1 MILVISIILTNALI
15 GKSNLVPAFR
25 EPPGGARRQGR
36 KMKIA
41 LEQHAEP
48 RKGSKRCR
56 FPPLPGQHSAFARC
70 EQRGP
75 GQQGN
80 KSGTAGEQDLRLLN
94 ERGGRSIFLS
104 KNKDSERLAKRLA
117 RKAGGKPLGLPCSR
131 TLCFPANP
139 SRFFTREKTAFFF
152 L

>member
-1 MILVISIILTNALI
+1 MSSTLNPERVVSGAGSLRYQGSI
-15 GKSNLVPAFR
+15 R
-25 EPPGGARRQGR
+25 
-36 KMKIA
+36 
-41 LEQHAEP
+41 
-48 RKGSKRCR
+48 
-56 FPPLPGQHSAFARC
+56 HSARC

-80 KSGTAGEQDLRLLN
+80 KSGTAGGARPSSLKRK
-94 ERGGRSIFLS
+94 RRTVYFLF
-104 KNKDSERLAKRLA
+104 KNKGSERLVKRLA

-139 SRFFTREKTAFFF
+139 RRFFTREKTAFFF

>member
-1 MILVISIILTNALI
+1 MSSTLNLERVVSGAGSLRYRGSI
-15 GKSNLVPAFR
+15 R
-25 EPPGGARRQGR
+25 
-36 KMKIA
+36 
-41 LEQHAEP
+41 
-48 RKGSKRCR
+48 
-56 FPPLPGQHSAFARC
+56 HSARC

-104 KNKDSERLAKRLA
+104 KNKGSERLAKRLA